1 MLKLPFH
8 QTTAE
13 QMVRVAATLLFH
25 VLLRAGY
32 PLVRLSDLTEKP
44 QYGFTASATDQP
56 IGPKF
61 VRITDLKDGKIDW
74 ETVPYCE
81 CTQIDNYRL
90 SQGDILFARTGA
102 TTGKTHLI
110 SNTGTNEAVFA
121 SYLIRIRPKAD
132 VISPEYLYSFF
143 QSNIYWSQ
151 ILEEKQG
158 SAQPNVN
165 GQRLLTL
172 HLPIIPANIQ
182 LAIST
187 FLAAVRNRQNG
198 SNEELPELPHLLDEQ
213 RRIVAR
219 IEALAGR
226 VAEAQRLR
234 AEAMAQVERM
244 VASESHR
251 LFARL
256 FTEDEVTTIGQVV
269 TFRGDLLRPT
279 DGKTGLQ
286 RFVGLQHVE
295 SHTGEKI
302 GEDWVLAED
311 LQGRKFRFSA
321 GEIVYGYL
329 RPYLNKVWIADG
341 EGLCSVDQYILRPD
355 PTLIDTHYLAYFMRS
370 PHFLQRANE
379 LTHNLMLP
387 RLRSGLLA
395 SIEIPVPSLAKQQE
409 VVLLLD
415 KLHAKGQM
423 LKNLQSAT
431 QTELDALLPAI
442 LDKAFR
448 GEVE

>member
-1 MLKLPFH
+1 MSKLSQP
-8 QTTAE
+8 
-13 QMVRVAATLLFH
+13 
-25 VLLRAGY
+25 Y
-32 PLVRLSDLTEKP
+32 PLVQLGKVVQPVNRGEEVKSGTLYRQIGVRLWGQGAYERETIDGRET
-44 QYGFTASATDQP
+44 QYKTLNRVETDD
-56 IGPKF
+56 IIVNKIWARNGS
-61 VRITDLKDGKIDW
+61 VAVVSTDLAGCYGSGEFPTFSPDTKQLCPRWFHWITKTKFFWQACDEKSRGTSGK
-74 ETVPYCE
+74 
-81 CTQIDNYRL
+81 N
-90 SQGDILFARTGA
+90 
-102 TTGKTHLI
+102 
-110 SNTGTNEAVFA
+110 
-121 SYLIRIRPKAD
+121 RIRPDK
-132 VISPEYLYSFF
+132 F
-143 QSNIYWSQ
+143 
-151 ILEEKQG
+151 LEIEI
-158 SAQPNVN
+158 P
-165 GQRLLTL
+165 
-172 HLPIIPANIQ
+172 LPP
-182 LAIST
+182 
-187 FLAAVRNRQNG
+187 
-198 SNEELPELPHLLDEQ
+198 LDEQ
-213 RRIVAR
+213 QRIVAR

-234 AEAMAQVERM
+234 AEALAQVERM
-244 VASESHR
+244 VASESYR
-251 LFARL
+251 LFTRL

-295 SHTGEKI
+295 SHIGEKI

-341 EGLCSVDQYILRPD
+341 EGLCSVDQYILRPA

-387 RLRSGLLA
+387 RLRSGLLE
-395 SIEIPVPSLAKQQE
+395 SIEIPLPSLAKQQE

-431 QTELDALLPAI
+431 QAELDALLPAI

-448 GEVE
+448 GELL

>member
-1 MLKLPFH
+1 MIEEDRMSQSWPVVALGEVIEHLKEFIEI
-8 QTTAE
+8 QDAE
-13 QMVRVAATLLFH
+13 QYKRCRVQLHAKGIVLRDIVTGADIRTKRQQVCRTGEFLVAEIDAKLGGFGIVPEELEDAIVSSHYFLFTVNETKLERSFLDYYIRTATFQDQVTAQGSTNYAAIRPQH
-25 VLLRAGY
+25 VLEY
-32 PLVRLSDLTEKP
+32 TIPLP
-44 QYGFTASATDQP
+44 P
-56 IGPKF
+56 
-61 VRITDLKDGKIDW
+61 
-74 ETVPYCE
+74 
-81 CTQIDNYRL
+81 
-90 SQGDILFARTGA
+90 
-102 TTGKTHLI
+102 
-110 SNTGTNEAVFA
+110 
-121 SYLIRIRPKAD
+121 
-132 VISPEYLYSFF
+132 
-143 QSNIYWSQ
+143 
-151 ILEEKQG
+151 
-158 SAQPNVN
+158 
-165 GQRLLTL
+165 
-172 HLPIIPANIQ
+172 
-182 LAIST
+182 
-187 FLAAVRNRQNG
+187 
-198 SNEELPELPHLLDEQ
+198 LDEQ

-234 AEAMAQVERM
+234 AEALAQVERM
-244 VASESHR
+244 VASESYR

-269 TFRGDLLRPT
+269 TFHGDLLRPT

-341 EGLCSVDQYILRPD
+341 EGLCSVDQYILRPA
-355 PTLIDTHYLAYFMRS
+355 PKLIDTHYLAYFMRS

-395 SIEIPVPSLAKQQE
+395 SIEIPVPILAKQQK

-415 KLHAKGQM
+415 KLHAKGQRPNAQ
-423 LKNLQSAT
+423 KVTIRHPNRTGCTAASHA
-431 QTELDALLPAI
+431 
-442 LDKAFR
+442 R
-448 GEVE
+448 